1 MDRRAQILTNAQSHN
16 TLTLVMWGIHIGCEI
31 ILHYISVV
39 SILRRITY
47 LKLKWIVIVVSLKL
61 RKEYEDTLSPRVEAC
76 WKMLFSVYTR
86 YQTTIP
92 DDWCI
97 FKASFTFFKDSDILK
112 LVFSQFVYTSENIS
126 LVSLSM
132 CVCLAYVF
140 SLVYLCECECEFSLG
155 RLLSWEILLPIL
167 FLPLCPSLLCS
178 SLSLAMRPKSG

>member
-1 MDRRAQILTNAQSHN
+1 
-16 TLTLVMWGIHIGCEI
+16 MWGIHIGCEI

-39 SILRRITY
+39 SILWRIAY

-61 RKEYEDTLSPRVEAC
+61 RKEYEDTLSPREEAC
-76 WKMLFSVYTR
+76 WQLLFLVYTR

-126 LVSLSM
+126 LVSLSV
-132 CVCLAYVF
+132 CVFGLRVF
-140 SLVYLCECECEFSLG
+140 ACISVWVWVFIRTTTLLRNIATHPFSSFVSFVVV
-155 RLLSWEILLPIL
+155 LLS
-167 FLPLCPSLLCS
+167 
-178 SLSLAMRPKSG
+178 